1 MLEVQREKEARGL
14 IFMPSHDKLS
24 ATAFDALNKEIIK
37 QAPEG
42 DRRRSALARIERLD
56 PNKPLEREDEMASV
70 WAALE
75 QSSPAADAFETIV
88 AEQWRKAGCDAEGAP
103 YVVRGLL
110 RRLESGPFEEE
121 SPHIPKLAVAFLD
134 EEHRAGARG
143 LTEGETS
150 RLKAIAG
157 RAPTSERN
165 TQTPKQ

>member
-1 MLEVQREKEARGL
+1 
-14 IFMPSHDKLS
+14 MPSHDKLS

-88 AEQWRKAGCDAEGAP
+88 AEQWRKAGCDAKGAP

-110 RRLESGPFEEE
+110 RRVVENLEQISFEWERIYK
-121 SPHIPKLAVAFLD
+121 SIAAAFLD
-134 EEHRAGARG
+134 EEHCAGARG

-157 RAPTSERN
+157 RALMSEQNR
-165 TQTPKQ
+165 QTPKQ